1 MFCHTERTNAM
12 HVKYSPIKFASK
24 FCKHFMITF
33 FSYLIAHR
41 LIISRH
47 FLEYHP
53 DKGWSLCTS
62 SLCVPLVLIYITVN
76 ICLIMCV
83 HSYLNGKNWLPEV
96 ACVATVSSRGSS
108 RKLGQEQ
115 KKKWKPFFCFRSN
128 FRAITRL
135 ETLATQAM
143 PEVSRRTGSL
153 LHSRL

>member
-115 KKKWKPFFCFRSN
+115 KKNEWRGRGRGMKEPLLPSPSPFNLFFASALT
-128 FRAITRL
+128 FA
-135 ETLATQAM
+135 Q
-143 PEVSRRTGSL
+143 
-153 LHSRL
+153 